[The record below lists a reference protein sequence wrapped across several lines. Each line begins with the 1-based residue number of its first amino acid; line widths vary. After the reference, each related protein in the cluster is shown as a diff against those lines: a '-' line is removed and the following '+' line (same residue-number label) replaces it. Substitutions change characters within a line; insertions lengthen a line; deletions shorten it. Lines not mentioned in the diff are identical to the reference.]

1 MTGTKVLIVED
12 EEALGQIIRDTLKI
26 RGFQAIHITNGALA
40 YKTYLNEKPQIIIL
54 DVMLPSINGLDI
66 ASTIRLED
74 KHIPILFLTARS
86 TTEDLIR
93 GFKAGGNDYIKKPFD
108 LEELIIRIEVLIN
121 RNRLLEATELQVDN
135 VVAIGL
141 FQYDMMRHTLLHNDK
156 LIRLSAR
163 ENEVLKVLFQYK
175 SKLLTR
181 KILLLRV
188 WTNDDFF
195 SSRSLDVYISKL
207 RRHLSLD
214 PAVKIINHRGF
225 GYKLIC

>member
-1 MTGTKVLIVED
+1 MRILIVED
-12 EEALGQIIRDTLKI
+12 EKGILNFLKQGLEEESYAVDTALEGRTGLDM
-26 RGFQAIHITNGALA
+26 ALTGN
-40 YKTYLNEKPQIIIL
+40 YDLLLI
-54 DVMLPSINGLDI
+54 DWMLPGKSGVEIC
-66 ASTIRLED
+66 REFR
-74 KHIPILFLTARS
+74 KHFLKTPVIFLTARDTVQDTIFGLQS
-86 TTEDLIR
+86 
-93 GFKAGGNDYIKKPFD
+93 GANDYIKKPFD

-121 RNRLLEATELQVDN
+121 RNRLLEATEQPVDN

-141 FQYDMMRHTLLHNDK
+141 FRYDMMRHTLLCNDK

-163 ENEVLKVLFQYK
+163 ENEVLEVLFQYK
-175 SKLLTR
+175 SQLLTR